1 MNKSMKMENG
11 KSQTL
16 RLCAKLNYYMTNE
29 AILNEQELT
38 KKNIAQLLLKLT
50 TAYQNTR
57 SERKEIAIL
66 FPPENEEFSLLEE
79 IELLT
84 VNLRGY
90 ASQIA
95 ATGEI
100 VNKERVISQ
109 LQAMRVFSVSHIG
122 EFYLSSY
129 DKYEQMKNYLRM
141 LDYLRLL
148 LLEYLQSV
156 GN

>member
-1 MNKSMKMENG
+1 
-11 KSQTL
+11 
-16 RLCAKLNYYMTNE
+16 MTE

-38 KKNIAQLLLKLT
+38 KRNITQLLSQLT
-50 TAYQNTR
+50 NLYQNTR
-57 SERKEIAIL
+57 SERKEIATQ
-66 FPPENEEFSLLEE
+66 FPPEEEEFSLLEE

-100 VNKERVISQ
+100 INKEQVISQ
-109 LQAMRVFSVSHIG
+109 LQAMRVFSVYPIG
-122 EFYLSSY
+122 NFYFKSNGR
-129 DKYEQMKNYLRM
+129 YERTKNYIRM

-148 LLEYLQSV
+148 LLEYLQH
-156 GN
+156 

>member
-1 MNKSMKMENG
+1 
-11 KSQTL
+11 
-16 RLCAKLNYYMTNE
+16 MTE

-38 KKNIAQLLLKLT
+38 KRNIAQLLSQLT
-50 TAYQNTR
+50 NAYQNTR
-57 SERKEIAIL
+57 SERKEIATK

-95 ATGEI
+95 ATGQI
-100 VNKERVISQ
+100 VNKEQVISQ
-109 LQAMRVFSVSHIG
+109 LQAMRVFSINQIG
-122 EFYLSSY
+122 EFYFNSNG
-129 DKYEQMKNYLRM
+129 KYEQMKDYIRM

-156 GN
+156 